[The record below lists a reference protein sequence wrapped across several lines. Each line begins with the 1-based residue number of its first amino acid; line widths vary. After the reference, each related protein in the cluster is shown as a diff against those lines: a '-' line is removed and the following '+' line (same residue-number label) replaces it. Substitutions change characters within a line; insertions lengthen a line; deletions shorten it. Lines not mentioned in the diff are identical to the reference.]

1 MELSSEKYVVVLVFE
16 HVMSN
21 ECYHNFFVLLI
32 SFFLNF
38 NFDFRKPWSGPQ
50 GILINFLGVFVIA
63 FVVLVIYLVTK
74 VDYRRP
80 AAPEEDHIPL
90 AE

>member
-1 MELSSEKYVVVLVFE
+1 MELSSEKYIVVLVFE
-16 HVMSN
+16 HVMSTLI
-21 ECYHNFFVLLI
+21 FF
-32 SFFLNF
+32 SFVYLFLFLNF

-63 FVVLVIYLVTK
+63 FVILVIYLVTK